1 MAIPTETE
9 LPRPTLLQRV
19 TPRQWTLLDVA
30 LSVIFFMGALAI
42 ITVDRGAK
50 GPAHHF
56 AWLLVALCVASG
68 PIALRRRYSMPVL
81 FTVTVAL
88 TASTMLG
95 QGFVGV
101 PFVALPLY
109 SVVVHNDRRT
119 SLMTLL
125 GVEVLLLG
133 ALGVAALQ
141 GPIGAGS
148 SFSIIV
154 AGATWIVAD
163 SVRARR
169 AHHAGLAYQV
179 EQRRLQ
185 EADRAQNSLIEER
198 LQIARELHD
207 IIAHS
212 LSVIA
217 VQSAVGGHVLENQP
231 DEARKSLAAIEATS
245 RSALEELRGLVGVL
259 RHGDLEEPS
268 RSPALRIVDLDRL
281 IDDLRASGLMI
292 TYQIHGQVVEVSPS
306 MDLTVYRIVQ
316 EALTNV
322 RKHSKATSAVV
333 DITFGT
339 RELEIDVVDDGGEC
353 VQSGLV
359 RSDEGNGSHH
369 GIIGMRERARVFR
382 GSLSA
387 SSLEGGGFAVKAVL
401 PLVEVAP

>member
-1 MAIPTETE
+1 MSTETDV
-9 LPRPTLLQRV
+9 PRHPLLQRV

-30 LSVIFFMGALAI
+30 LSVIFFLGGLAT

-50 GPAHHF
+50 GLAHHF
-56 AWLLVALCVASG
+56 AWLVVALCLASG
-68 PIALRRRYSMPVL
+68 PLALRRRYTMPVL
-81 FTVTVAL
+81 FMVTVAL

-95 QGFVGV
+95 QGFIGV

-109 SVVVHNDRRT
+109 SVVVQNDRRT
-119 SLMTLL
+119 SLATLL

-141 GPIGAGS
+141 GPIDAGS
-148 SFSIIV
+148 SFSIVV

-163 SVRARR
+163 SVRGRR
-169 AHHAGLAYQV
+169 AHQIGLALQV
-179 EQRRLQ
+179 EQRRHQ
-185 EADRAQNSLIEER
+185 EAERAQNTLIEER

-259 RHGDLEEPS
+259 RRGDLEEPS

-281 IDDLRASGLMI
+281 VDDLRASGLTI
-292 TYQIHGQVVEVSPS
+292 TYQIHGRVVEVSPS

-322 RKHSKATSAVV
+322 RKHSRATCASV
-333 DITFGT
+333 DITFGN
-339 RELEIDVVDDGGEC
+339 RELEIDVVNDGGEYLQRG
-353 VQSGLV
+353 VA
-359 RSDEGNGSHH
+359 RNDEDDTGSHH
-369 GIIGMRERARVFR
+369 GIMGMRERARVFR
-382 GSLSA
+382 GSLTA
-387 SSLEGGGFAVKAVL
+387 TSLKGGGFAVKAVL
-401 PLVEVAP
+401 PFVDMAP

>member
-1 MAIPTETE
+1 
-9 LPRPTLLQRV
+9 
-19 TPRQWTLLDVA
+19 
-30 LSVIFFMGALAI
+30 
-42 ITVDRGAK
+42 
-50 GPAHHF
+50 
-56 AWLLVALCVASG
+56 
-68 PIALRRRYSMPVL
+68 
-81 FTVTVAL
+81 
-88 TASTMLG
+88 
-95 QGFVGV
+95 
-101 PFVALPLY
+101 
-109 SVVVHNDRRT
+109 
-119 SLMTLL
+119 MTLL

-245 RSALEELRGLVGVL
+245 RSALEELRGW
-259 RHGDLEEPS
+259 
-268 RSPALRIVDLDRL
+268 
-281 IDDLRASGLMI
+281 
-292 TYQIHGQVVEVSPS
+292 
-306 MDLTVYRIVQ
+306 
-316 EALTNV
+316 
-322 RKHSKATSAVV
+322 
-333 DITFGT
+333 
-339 RELEIDVVDDGGEC
+339 
-353 VQSGLV
+353 
-359 RSDEGNGSHH
+359 
-369 GIIGMRERARVFR
+369 
-382 GSLSA
+382 
-387 SSLEGGGFAVKAVL
+387 
-401 PLVEVAP
+401 

>member
-1 MAIPTETE
+1 MSTETDV
-9 LPRPTLLQRV
+9 PRHPLLQRV

-30 LSVIFFMGALAI
+30 LSVIFFLGGLAT

-50 GPAHHF
+50 GLAHHF
-56 AWLLVALCVASG
+56 AWLLVALCLASG
-68 PIALRRRYSMPVL
+68 PLALRRRYTMPVL
-81 FTVTVAL
+81 FMVTVAL

-95 QGFVGV
+95 QGFIGV

-109 SVVVHNDRRT
+109 SVVVQNDRRT
-119 SLMTLL
+119 SLATLL

-148 SFSIIV
+148 SFSIVV

-163 SVRARR
+163 SVRGRR
-169 AHHAGLAYQV
+169 AHQTGLALQV
-179 EQRRLQ
+179 EQRRHQ
-185 EADRAQNSLIEER
+185 EAERAQNTLIEER

-217 VQSAVGGHVLENQP
+217 VQSAVGGHVLENRP

-245 RSALEELRGLVGVL
+245 RTALEELRGLVGVL
-259 RHGDLEEPS
+259 RRGDLEEPS

-281 IDDLRASGLMI
+281 VDDLRASGLTI
-292 TYQIHGQVVEVSPS
+292 TYQIHGRVVEVSPS

-322 RKHSKATSAVV
+322 RKHSKATCAAV
-333 DITFGT
+333 DITFGN
-339 RELEIDVVDDGGEC
+339 RELEIGVVNDGGEYL
-353 VQSGLV
+353 QSGV
-359 RSDEGNGSHH
+359 ARSDEDDTGSHH
-369 GIIGMRERARVFR
+369 GIMGMRERARVFR
-382 GSLSA
+382 GSLTA
-387 SSLEGGGFAVKAVL
+387 TSLKGGGFAVKAVL
-401 PLVEVAP
+401 PFVDMAP